1 MRLLVATD
9 HRFFA
14 WDGATFDTYCF
25 DRGFFDDYRT
35 VFDEVCVAARMR
47 QETPPAGAR
56 RADGDGVTFVPLP
69 DVRGWRW
76 TLAPTGLYLRALS
89 EAVSWADAVC
99 LRVPSVAAERAFAMA
114 RRLGRPTMF
123 EMIGDPIAA
132 LQAAQHGWLAA
143 AGGRY
148 HAHKTWALIRGSACG
163 SYVSRA
169 HLQQR
174 FPAASGAP
182 TESISSIRLPRSEIL
197 PARTFDPRPAPLI
210 AVLTASLVAVKCHD
224 VLLRGVAAARSAGA
238 DVRLHLMGDGGLRGA
253 LEALAGELGIEQHTV
268 FHGHVADRARMNAI
282 LDDAELFVMTSASEG
297 MPRSMIEAM
306 ARGMPA
312 IGSRAGGIAEIL
324 MPEQTF
330 APGDW
335 HALGRMLTQ
344 IATDRAR
351 LNRYAQHSH
360 ATALE
365 FSSDVLSARRQRLL
379 RYLRERAE
387 AARR

>member
-14 WDGATFDTYCF
+14 GDGGVFDTYCF
-25 DRGFFDDYRT
+25 DRGFFQDYRSI
-35 VFDEVCVAARMR
+35 FDEVRVAARVR

-56 RADGDGVTFVPLP
+56 RADGDGVAFVPLP

-76 TLAPTGLYLRALS
+76 TLAPTGLYLRELA

-99 LRVPSVAAERAFAMA
+99 LRVPSVAGERAFAMA
-114 RRLGRPTMF
+114 RRMGRPTMF

-148 HAHKTWALIRGSACG
+148 HARKTRALIAGSVCG
-163 SYVSRA
+163 SYVSRG
-169 HLQQR
+169 HLQR
-174 FPAASGAP
+174 GFPMAAGAP
-182 TESISSIRLPRSEIL
+182 TESISSIRLPRAEIL
-197 PARTFDPRPAPLI
+197 PARTFETRPAPLVC
-210 AVLTASLVAVKCHD
+210 VLTASLVAVKCHD
-224 VLLRGVAAARSAGA
+224 VLLRGVAAARASGA
-238 DVRLHLMGDGGLRGA
+238 DVRLHLIGDGGLRGS
-253 LEALAGELGIEQHTV
+253 LEALASELGIAQHTT
-268 FHGHVADRARMNAI
+268 FHGHIADRGQMNAI
-282 LDDAELFVMTSASEG
+282 LDGAELFVMTSASEG

-306 ARGMPA
+306 ARGLPA

-324 MPEQTF
+324 TPEQTF
-330 APGDW
+330 PPGDRQ
-335 HALGRMLTQ
+335 ALGRMLGE
-344 IATDRAR
+344 IAGDRTR
-351 LNRYAQHSH
+351 LNRYAAHSH

-365 FSSDVLSARRQRLL
+365 FSADVLSARRQRLL

-387 AARR
+387 AGRR

>member
-14 WDGATFDTYCF
+14 GDGATFDTYCF
-25 DRGFFDDYRT
+25 DRGFFDDYRS
-35 VFDEVCVAARMR
+35 VFDEVRVAARVR
-47 QETPPAGAR
+47 REPLPEGAR
-56 RADGDGVTFVPLP
+56 RADGDGVAFVPLP

-76 TLAPTGLYLRALS
+76 TLAPTRLYLRDLAQ
-89 EAVSWADAVC
+89 AVAWADAVC
-99 LRVPSVAAERAFAMA
+99 VRVPSVAGERAFAMA
-114 RRLGRPTMF
+114 RRIGRPTMF

-148 HAHKTWALIRGSACG
+148 HARKTRALIWGSVCG

-169 HLQQR
+169 HLQNG
-174 FPAASGAP
+174 FPAAPGAP
-182 TESISSIRLPRSEIL
+182 TESISSIRLPRAEIL
-197 PARTFDPRPAPLI
+197 PPRTFDTRPAPLVC
-210 AVLTASLVAVKCHD
+210 VLTASLVAVKCHD
-224 VLLRGVAAARSAGA
+224 VLLRGVAAARTAGA
-238 DVRLHLMGDGGLRGA
+238 DVRLHLIGDGGLRTG
-253 LEALAGELGIEQHTV
+253 LESLAAELEIAQHTT
-268 FHGHVADRARMNAI
+268 FHGHIADRGRMNEI
-282 LDDAELFVMTSASEG
+282 LDRAELFVMTSASEG

-306 ARGMPA
+306 ARGLPA

-324 MPEQTF
+324 TAEQTF

-335 HALGRMLTQ
+335 QALGRMLAG
-344 IATDRAR
+344 ISVDRAR

-360 ATALE
+360 ETALE
-365 FSSDVLSARRQRLL
+365 FAADVLSARRQRLL
-379 RYLRERAE
+379 RHLRERAE